1 MTGMSYLKIKNETQ
15 VFYAK
20 RLGEAYIE
28 VVNVTKSN
36 QKTAQNLKLQHF
48 FLQEF
53 LNKVNTCTDAPLK
66 KTLTNL
72 LSLYGLFTLQKYLTL
87 MYQKGFAT
95 RESPAVLV
103 EDAILKLCGE
113 LKDDAVAIV
122 DAISPPDFILNS
134 VLGYSDGRVDL
145 TVNYQNGII
154 KVLFQ
159 VYEHLEKSFMSSQY
173 GTSRPSWWKDMVN
186 WKEFASRPLSKL

>member
-1 MTGMSYLKIKNETQ
+1 M
-15 VFYAK
+15 
-20 RLGEAYIE
+20 
-28 VVNVTKSN
+28 
-36 QKTAQNLKLQHF
+36 QHF

-53 LNKVNTCTDAPLK
+53 LNKVNTCTDASLK

-145 TVNYQNGII
+145 TVNYII
-154 KVLFQ
+154 RM
-159 VYEHLEKSFMSSQY
+159 E
-173 GTSRPSWWKDMVN
+173 
-186 WKEFASRPLSKL
+186 

>member
-1 MTGMSYLKIKNETQ
+1 
-15 VFYAK
+15 
-20 RLGEAYIE
+20 
-28 VVNVTKSN
+28 
-36 QKTAQNLKLQHF
+36 
-48 FLQEF
+48 
-53 LNKVNTCTDAPLK
+53 
-66 KTLTNL
+66 
-72 LSLYGLFTLQKYLTL
+72 

-95 RESPAVLV
+95 GESPAVLV
-103 EDAILKLCGE
+103 QDAILKLCGE
-113 LKDDAVAIV
+113 LKDDAVAMV

-145 TVNYQNGII
+145 QHSNYNQYKII
-154 KVLFQ
+154 QVLFQ